1 VLYAHPLRIAQ
12 GICLA
17 GIALSAMPCMLK
29 ISTACKAVLNFCT
42 TR

>member
-29 ISTACKAVLNFCT
+29 NKHRLKGGA
-42 TR
+42 